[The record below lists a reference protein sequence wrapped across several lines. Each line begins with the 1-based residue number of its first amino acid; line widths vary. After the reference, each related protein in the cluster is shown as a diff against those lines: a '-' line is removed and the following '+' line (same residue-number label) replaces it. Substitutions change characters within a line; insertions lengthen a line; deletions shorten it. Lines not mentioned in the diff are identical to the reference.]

1 MSIHLPEPIANY
13 FRCKADENP
22 TEAAGTFTPA
32 AMVFD
37 KGEDREVFG
46 REAIHRWF
54 IEQAATVK
62 TTVDVVSLRE
72 ESGEFVVTTFVSGNF
87 KGSPAEFEYRF
98 TLRDGLI
105 DRLIIEFVGFK

>member
-1 MSIHLPEPIANY
+1 MSIHLPEPVANY
-13 FRCKADENP
+13 FRYKADENL

-62 TTVDVVSLRE
+62 TTVDVVSSRE
-72 ESGEFVVTTFVSGNF
+72 ENGEFVVTTLVSGNF

-98 TLRDGLI
+98 TLRDGSI
-105 DRLIIEFVGFK
+105 DRLVIEFRGFK

>member
-13 FRCKADENP
+13 FRCKADENL

-46 REAIHRWF
+46 QEAIHRWF

-72 ESGEFVVTTFVSGNF
+72 ESGEFVVTTLVSGNF